1 LTRALNEELS
11 PGTGYCSLRVEDLEQ
26 ALLALQSVHALVRV
40 HAACIMGERSLGAAA
55 GRRITP
61 VLAQALSH
69 DSNEGVR
76 YQAMLGL
83 RYWKK
88 PAQRSAPRLSM
99 PPNTMPAT
107 TYASWLSNG

>member
-1 LTRALNEELS
+1 
-11 PGTGYCSLRVEDLEQ
+11 
-26 ALLALQSVHALVRV
+26 
-40 HAACIMGERSLGAAA
+40 MGERSLGAAA

-83 RYWKK
+83 VLEKASA
-88 PAQRSAPRLSM
+88 AQRA
-99 PPNTMPAT
+99 AIEHAAEHD
-107 TYASWLSNG
+107 ASDNIRELAQQWLNEHC